1 MNGFLDDIMYDEH
14 YDTITFY
21 EVEFPETEAN

>member
-1 MNGFLDDIMYDEH
+1 MNGFLDDIMYDEY

-21 EVEFPETEAN
+21 EVEFPETDN

>member
-1 MNGFLDDIMYDEH
+1 MNGFLDDIMYDEY

-21 EVEFPETEAN
+21 EVEFPETEVN

>member
-1 MNGFLDDIMYDEH
+1 MNGFLDDIMYDEY

-21 EVEFPETEAN
+21 EVEFSETEVN